1 MCASLEEVIRCTD
14 SGHADTPMLKGQIKA
29 FSLLRKMQDKPG
41 SLEAGFSTTDALKV
55 PKEKYTVL
63 SR

>member
-1 MCASLEEVIRCTD
+1 MF
-14 SGHADTPMLKGQIKA
+14 KGKINA
-29 FSLLRKMQDKPG
+29 FGLFGKMQDNPG

-55 PKEKYTVL
+55 PKEKDIVL